1 VTPRSVGEWLAVVP
15 QILGVAI
22 LVFCV
27 VFWAVTNRV
36 EPLFVTT
43 GGGLLALGQGAKAL
57 EELRKPIE
65 PPKVKDPLPESG
77 DVE

>member
-1 VTPRSVGEWLAVVP
+1 
-15 QILGVAI
+15 
-22 LVFCV
+22 